1 MTGYCES
8 KQDWGLTM
16 DGNSVLALVVLV
28 NNLTML
34 LADLIKAGRNEVSDE
49 ELMAAIAKSDELGAK
64 VTALL
69 KQKLADFRK
78 EQ

>member
-1 MTGYCES
+1 
-8 KQDWGLTM
+8 M

-49 ELMAAIAKSDELGAK
+49 ELMAAMAKSDELSAK

-69 KQKLADFRK
+69 KQKLADLRK

>member
-1 MTGYCES
+1 
-8 KQDWGLTM
+8 M

-64 VTALL
+64 VTAMLR
-69 KQKLADFRK
+69 QRLADLRQ

>member
-1 MTGYCES
+1 
-8 KQDWGLTM
+8 M

-34 LADLIKAGRNEVSDE
+34 LADLIKAGRNEVSDD

-69 KQKLADFRK
+69 RQRLADLRK
-78 EQ
+78 ET